1 MVSSFGKKWTPR
13 SHEEVYVIGK
23 KGQLVRME
31 ARRGFEPLHKGFAD
45 LSLSHLGTSPFR
57 DWRSWEAASESVDLY
72 TQAVWHVKS
81 VVFSSR
87 ILNTPGRV
95 LFAPCGLGLQNYPI
109 LMR

>member
-45 LSLSHLGTSPFR
+45 LIR
-57 DWRSWEAASESVDLY
+57 
-72 TQAVWHVKS
+72 
-81 VVFSSR
+81 
-87 ILNTPGRV
+87 
-95 LFAPCGLGLQNYPI
+95 
-109 LMR
+109 